1 MLSYLEAT
9 LILLKM
15 FLFEE
20 LIKNLEIIII

>member
-9 LILLKM
+9 LILLEM